1 MTRVKICG
9 ITRPEDAE
17 RACASGADALG
28 FVFYPRS
35 PRAVDP
41 EQVRQIVDGL
51 PPFVVS
57 VGVFVDSPLREV
69 LDIAD
74 RCRLNAVQ
82 LHGREDPDYCSRIP
96 LKVIKAF
103 RIAGDRL
110 PEEISRYRVD
120 AILLDTHRPGVP
132 GGTGETFCWDVA
144 REAKKFGRIILA
156 GGLDC
161 TNVAE
166 AIAQVQPYAVDVS
179 SGVERE
185 PGLKDPVL
193 LAEFLRRA
201 KGACRRKDC
210 P

>member
-9 ITRPEDAE
+9 ITNSEDAE

-28 FVFYPRS
+28 FVFYPQS

-41 EQVRQIVDGL
+41 ERVRQIVAGL

-57 VGVFVDSPLREV
+57 VGVFVDRPLEEV
-69 LDIAD
+69 VEIAE

-82 LHGREDPDYCSRIP
+82 LHGREDPEYCSRVP

-103 RIAGDRL
+103 RIAGSRL
-110 PEEISRYRVD
+110 PEEISQYRVD
-120 AILLDTHRPGVP
+120 AILLDTYRPDVP
-132 GGTGETFCWDVA
+132 GGTGQRFCWDLA
-144 REAKKFGRIILA
+144 RQAKKYGRVVLA

-161 TNVAE
+161 ENVAD
-166 AIAQVQPYAVDVS
+166 AIARVQPYAVDVS
-179 SGVERE
+179 SGVERA
-185 PGLKDPVL
+185 PGRKDPAL

-201 KGACRRKDC
+201 KGACRHRDC

>member
-17 RACASGADALG
+17 RACAAGADALG
-28 FVFYPRS
+28 FVFYAQS

-41 EQVRQIVDGL
+41 EQVRQIVAGL

-57 VGVFVDSPLREV
+57 VGVFVDRPLQEV
-69 LDIAD
+69 LDIAK
-74 RCRLNAVQ
+74 RCRLHAVQ
-82 LHGREDPDYCSRIP
+82 LHGQEDPEYCSRIP

-103 RIAGDRL
+103 RIGGDRL
-110 PEEISRYRVD
+110 PEEISRYQVD
-120 AILLDTHRPGVP
+120 AILLDTYRPGLP
-132 GGTGETFCWDVA
+132 GGTGETFSWDLA
-144 REAKKFGRIILA
+144 RQAKRFGRIVLA

-161 TNVAE
+161 DNVAE

-185 PGLKDPVL
+185 PGRKDPVL

-201 KGACRRKDC
+201 KGA
-210 P
+210 